1 MKLIRK
7 NFRLGW
13 IQPAPV
19 LLDFPSALLSNKG
32 ALLLKRRAL
41 FGEQYLPI
49 LSFFDKKFY

>member
-41 FGEQYLPI
+41 FGEQYLSI
-49 LSFFDKKFY
+49 LSF